1 MGKHKDP
8 EYREYVAKLIVEE
21 GRVATELAYELE
33 LPYSTIRKWAA
44 SYREKIESET
54 NPAEYV
60 TPKELESL
68 RKQHENQVQQL
79 KEENE
84 ILKKAMH
91 IFTKNQK

>member
-8 EYREYVAKLIVEE
+8 EYKEYVAKLIVEE
-21 GRVATELAYELE
+21 GRVAQELAYELE
-33 LPYSTIRKWAA
+33 LPYSTIRKWASA
-44 SYREKIESET
+44 YKKRKNSGREPE
-54 NPAEYV
+54 EYI

-68 RKQHENQVQQL
+68 KKQHEKEMQQL
-79 KEENE
+79 REENE